1 MIGGIALQERLELK
15 TAIDRI
21 QRMEAIFDLL
31 LQAWQED
38 PASLREDASI
48 REKLDILVQY
58 YESRLWLADFEKDEK
73 GMLPKELKR
82 GVLSEDAVY
91 DFLREIKDN
100 LKE

>member
-21 QRMEAIFDLL
+21 RRMEAIFDLL

-38 PASLREDASI
+38 PASLWEDASI
-48 REKLDILVQY
+48 REKLNTLMQY